1 MNAWLTG
8 RRGQALALGLT
19 LLVLGTGWLGVVA
32 PLQAW
37 YADRA
42 ETLMQRQA
50 LLQRMQALAA
60 SLPALRAAAG
70 KGSNGVAGGT
80 MLLGGRS
87 DAVAAADLQEMV
99 QRMAGA
105 AGASLAAVETLPA
118 ERSGAWHKVALRI
131 NLNAPWPAL
140 MSLLRSVA
148 QSPTRIFVDDLHFHS
163 PSTAGA
169 TLANAPIQA
178 SFVLYGFRQ
187 ADAGGG
193 T

>member
-1 MNAWLTG
+1 MNAWLAG
-8 RRGQALALGLT
+8 RRGQGLAVGLT
-19 LLVLGTGWLGVVA
+19 LLVLAVAWLGVVA

-42 ETLMQRQA
+42 ETLMQHQA

-60 SLPALRAAAG
+60 NLPTLRAAASQAPSG
-70 KGSNGVAGGT
+70 AANESV
-80 MLLGGRS
+80 LLEGNS
-87 DAVAAADLQEMV
+87 DPLAAADLQEMV

-131 NLNAPWPAL
+131 NLAAPWPVL
-140 MSLLRSVA
+140 MDLLRSVE
-148 QSPTRIFVDDLHFHS
+148 QSPTRIFVDDLHLHS

-169 TLANAPIQA
+169 TPADVPIQA
-178 SFVLYGFRQ
+178 SFVLYGYRQ
-187 ADAGGG
+187 AEAGGG
-193 T
+193 S

>member
-8 RRGQALALGLT
+8 RRGQGLAVGLT
-19 LLVLGTGWLGVVA
+19 LLVLAVVWLGAAA

-60 SLPALRAAAG
+60 SLPALRSAASKAT
-70 KGSNGVAGGT
+70 NGAASEN
-80 MLLGGRS
+80 MLLEGSS

-118 ERSGAWHKVALRI
+118 ERSGTWHKVALRI
-131 NLNAPWPAL
+131 NLDAPWPVL
-140 MSLLRSVA
+140 MDMLRSVE
-148 QSPTRIFVDDLHFHS
+148 QSPTRIFVDDLHFLG

-169 TLANAPIQA
+169 TPSNVPIQA
-178 SFVLYGFRQ
+178 SFVLYGYRQ
-187 ADAGGG
+187 AETGGG
-193 T
+193 M

>member
-8 RRGQALALGLT
+8 RRGQGLAVGLT
-19 LLVLGTGWLGVVA
+19 LLVLAVVWLGAVA

-42 ETLMQRQA
+42 ETQMQRQA

-60 SLPALRAAAG
+60 SLPRLRAAVSKATNG
-70 KGSNGVAGGT
+70 AASGSV
-80 MLLGGRS
+80 LLEGNS

-131 NLNAPWPAL
+131 NLNAPWPVL
-140 MSLLRSVA
+140 MALLRSVE
-148 QSPTRIFVDDLHFHS
+148 QSPTRMFVDDLHFHS
-163 PSTAGA
+163 PSTAGPTPA
-169 TLANAPIQA
+169 DVPIQA
-178 SFVLYGFRQ
+178 SFVLYGFRH
-187 ADAGGG
+187 AKTGGG